1 MQSSRGRRASWS
13 WPTAG
18 SSRATARSR
27 RIDAA
32 REAHAG
38 THDAREKART
48 EKRRRSA
55 MLRAEQAR
63 ALLRNP
69 SCSPLRATRHNE
81 SVFRTHMINLFQA
94 MQAFVKVADA
104 GSFAQAAAH
113 LGVSTS
119 VVTRHVSS
127 LEQHLGIR
135 LFQRT
140 TRKVVLTEAGAE
152 YAAGCRV
159 LLSELEEVES
169 RASTTSKEVAGDLR
183 IVALGSFSLFRLTP
197 LFADYQSRFPHVNL
211 RVTLTEK
218 RVDLLEGGFDVGIVT
233 EHMIRSESLVVRRL
247 LNSHAVPVAAA
258 AYLAQAG
265 HPQAPADLARHRV
278 IAAPLDTSPQNWI
291 FSSSDGDGD
300 GDDESIALDASFT
313 VNSMIM
319 QKQAALGAMGI
330 ALLPLEMVAD
340 ELQAGTLM
348 RILDDYTVVNGDV
361 AVSLVYPSREFVPRK
376 VREFIDLAVGYFK

>member
-1 MQSSRGRRASWS
+1 
-13 WPTAG
+13 
-18 SSRATARSR
+18 
-27 RIDAA
+27 
-32 REAHAG
+32 
-38 THDAREKART
+38 
-48 EKRRRSA
+48 
-55 MLRAEQAR
+55 
-63 ALLRNP
+63 
-69 SCSPLRATRHNE
+69 
-81 SVFRTHMINLFQA
+81 MINLFQA

-152 YAAGCRV
+152 YADGCRV
-159 LLSELEEVES
+159 LLAELEEVES
-169 RASTTSKEVAGDLR
+169 RATTTSKEVAGDLR

-197 LFADYQSRFPHVNL
+197 LFAEYQAKFPHVNL

-247 LNSHAVPVAAA
+247 LNSHAVPVASA

-265 HPQAPADLARHRV
+265 HPEKPADLAGHRL

-291 FSSSDGDGD
+291 FSKGG
-300 GDDESIALDASFT
+300 GNDESIALNASFA

-330 ALLPLEMVAD
+330 ALLPQEMVTD
-340 ELQAGTLM
+340 ELQAGTLVKV
-348 RILDDYTVVNGDV
+348 LGDYAVLNGDV

-376 VREFIDLAVGYFK
+376 VREFIDLAVGYFE

>member
-1 MQSSRGRRASWS
+1 
-13 WPTAG
+13 
-18 SSRATARSR
+18 
-27 RIDAA
+27 
-32 REAHAG
+32 
-38 THDAREKART
+38 
-48 EKRRRSA
+48 
-55 MLRAEQAR
+55 
-63 ALLRNP
+63 
-69 SCSPLRATRHNE
+69 
-81 SVFRTHMINLFQA
+81 MINLFQA

-140 TRKVVLTEAGAE
+140 TRKVVLTEAGAQ
-152 YAAGCRV
+152 YASGCRV
-159 LLSELEEVES
+159 LLAELEEVES
-169 RASTTSKEVAGDLR
+169 RATTTSKEVAGDLR

-197 LFADYQSRFPHVNL
+197 LFADYQARFPHVNL
-211 RVTLTEK
+211 HVTLTEK

-258 AYLAQAG
+258 AYLAKAG
-265 HPQAPADLARHRV
+265 HPAAPADLARHRV
-278 IAAPLDTSPQNWI
+278 IAAPPDASPHNNWI
-291 FSSSDGDGD
+291 FSNGDGSE
-300 GDDESIALDASFT
+300 ESFAFDASFT

-319 QKQAALGAMGI
+319 QKQATLGAMGI

-340 ELQAGTLM
+340 ELRAGTLV
-348 RILDDYTVVNGDV
+348 RVLDDYAVLNGDV

>member
-1 MQSSRGRRASWS
+1 
-13 WPTAG
+13 
-18 SSRATARSR
+18 
-27 RIDAA
+27 
-32 REAHAG
+32 
-38 THDAREKART
+38 
-48 EKRRRSA
+48 
-55 MLRAEQAR
+55 
-63 ALLRNP
+63 
-69 SCSPLRATRHNE
+69 
-81 SVFRTHMINLFQA
+81 MINLFQA
-94 MQAFVKVADA
+94 MQAFVRVADS

-140 TRKVVLTEAGAE
+140 TRKVVLTEAGAD
-152 YAAGCRV
+152 YADGCRV
-159 LLSELEEVES
+159 LLAELEEVEM
-169 RASTTSKEVAGDLR
+169 RATTTSKEVAGDLR

-197 LFADYQSRFPHVNL
+197 LFADYQSRFPQVNL

-247 LNSHAVPVAAA
+247 INSHAVPVASA

-265 HPQAPADLARHRV
+265 QPRVPGDLLQHRV
-278 IAAPLDTSPQNWI
+278 IAAPLDTTPQTWLFRNRTGGE
-291 FSSSDGDGD
+291 D
-300 GDDESIALDASFT
+300 SIALDASFT

-340 ELQAGTLM
+340 ELQAGTLQ
-348 RILDDYTVVNGDV
+348 RVLADHAVLNGDV

>member
-1 MQSSRGRRASWS
+1 
-13 WPTAG
+13 
-18 SSRATARSR
+18 
-27 RIDAA
+27 
-32 REAHAG
+32 
-38 THDAREKART
+38 
-48 EKRRRSA
+48 
-55 MLRAEQAR
+55 
-63 ALLRNP
+63 
-69 SCSPLRATRHNE
+69 
-81 SVFRTHMINLFQA
+81 MINLFQA

-119 VVTRHVSS
+119 VVTRHVAG

-140 TRKVVLTEAGAE
+140 TRKVVLTEAGAG
-152 YAAGCRV
+152 YADGCRV

-169 RASTTSKEVAGDLR
+169 RAATTSKEVAGDLR

-197 LFADYQSRFPHVNL
+197 LFADYQSRFPHVDL

-258 AYLAQAG
+258 AYLARAG
-265 HPQAPADLARHRV
+265 HPRSPADLARHRV

-291 FSSSDGDGD
+291 FSRRDGG
-300 GDDESIALDASFT
+300 DESVALNASFT

-330 ALLPLEMVAD
+330 ALLPREMVAD
-340 ELQAGTLM
+340 ELRTGTLV
-348 RILDDYTVVNGDV
+348 RVLDDCTVVNGDV

-376 VREFIDLAVGYFK
+376 VREFIDLAIGYFK

>member
-1 MQSSRGRRASWS
+1 
-13 WPTAG
+13 
-18 SSRATARSR
+18 
-27 RIDAA
+27 
-32 REAHAG
+32 
-38 THDAREKART
+38 
-48 EKRRRSA
+48 
-55 MLRAEQAR
+55 
-63 ALLRNP
+63 
-69 SCSPLRATRHNE
+69 
-81 SVFRTHMINLFQA
+81 MINLFQA

-152 YAAGCRV
+152 YADGCRM
-159 LLSELEEVES
+159 LFAELEEVES
-169 RASTTSKEVAGDLR
+169 RATTTSKEVAGDLR

-197 LFADYQSRFPHVNL
+197 LFAEYQAKFPHVNL

-247 LNSHAVPVAAA
+247 LNSHAVPVASA

-265 HPQAPADLARHRV
+265 RPNKPADLAKHRV
-278 IAAPLDTSPQNWI
+278 IAAPLDTTPQSWI
-291 FSSSDGDGD
+291 FSHDD
-300 GDDESIALDASFT
+300 GDDEGVALDASFT

-340 ELQAGTLM
+340 ELHAGTLV
-348 RILDDYTVVNGDV
+348 RVLDDYAVLNGDV

>member
-1 MQSSRGRRASWS
+1 
-13 WPTAG
+13 
-18 SSRATARSR
+18 
-27 RIDAA
+27 
-32 REAHAG
+32 
-38 THDAREKART
+38 
-48 EKRRRSA
+48 
-55 MLRAEQAR
+55 
-63 ALLRNP
+63 
-69 SCSPLRATRHNE
+69 
-81 SVFRTHMINLFQA
+81 MINLFQA
-94 MQAFVKVADA
+94 MQAFVKVADV
-104 GSFAQAAAH
+104 GSFAQAAAQ

-119 VVTRHVSS
+119 VMTRHVSS

-152 YAAGCRV
+152 YADGCRM
-159 LLSELEEVES
+159 LLAELDEVES
-169 RASTTSKEVAGDLR
+169 RATTTSKDVTGDLR

-197 LFADYQSRFPHVNL
+197 LFADYQARFPHVSL

-247 LNSHAVPVAAA
+247 LSSHVVPVAAA

-265 HPQAPADLARHRV
+265 DPRTPAELSRHRT
-278 IAAPLDTSPQNWI
+278 IAAPLDATPQSWA
-291 FSSSDGDGD
+291 FSRRD
-300 GDDESIALDASFT
+300 GDDESVALDASFT

-340 ELQAGTLM
+340 ELRAGTLV
-348 RILDDYTVVNGDV
+348 RVLGDYTVLNGDV

>member
-1 MQSSRGRRASWS
+1 
-13 WPTAG
+13 
-18 SSRATARSR
+18 
-27 RIDAA
+27 
-32 REAHAG
+32 
-38 THDAREKART
+38 
-48 EKRRRSA
+48 
-55 MLRAEQAR
+55 
-63 ALLRNP
+63 
-69 SCSPLRATRHNE
+69 
-81 SVFRTHMINLFQA
+81 MINLFQA

-104 GSFAQAAAH
+104 GSFAQAAAQ

-119 VVTRHVSS
+119 VVTRHVAS

-140 TRKVVLTEAGAE
+140 TRKVVLTEAGAG
-152 YAAGCRV
+152 YADGCRV

-169 RASTTSKEVAGDLR
+169 RAATTSKEVAGDLR

-258 AYLAQAG
+258 AYLARAG
-265 HPQAPADLARHRV
+265 QPRSPADLARHRV

-291 FSSSDGDGD
+291 FSRRDGG
-300 GDDESIALDASFT
+300 DESVALNASFT

-340 ELQAGTLM
+340 ELRTGTLV
-348 RILDDYTVVNGDV
+348 RILEDCTVVNGDV

-376 VREFIDLAVGYFK
+376 VREFIDLAIGYFK

>member
-1 MQSSRGRRASWS
+1 
-13 WPTAG
+13 
-18 SSRATARSR
+18 
-27 RIDAA
+27 
-32 REAHAG
+32 
-38 THDAREKART
+38 
-48 EKRRRSA
+48 
-55 MLRAEQAR
+55 
-63 ALLRNP
+63 
-69 SCSPLRATRHNE
+69 
-81 SVFRTHMINLFQA
+81 MINLFQA

-104 GSFAQAAAH
+104 GSFAQAAAQ
-113 LGVSTS
+113 LNVSTS

-140 TRKVVLTEAGAE
+140 TRKVVLTEAGAQ
-152 YAAGCRV
+152 YADGCRV
-159 LLSELEEVES
+159 LLAELEEVES
-169 RASTTSKEVAGDLR
+169 RATTASREVAGDLR

-197 LFADYQSRFPHVNL
+197 LFAEYQARFAQVNL

-247 LNSHAVPVAAA
+247 INSHAVPVAAA

-265 HPQAPADLARHRV
+265 HPQRPADLTRHRL
-278 IAAPLDTSPQNWI
+278 IAAPFDTTGPMWI
-291 FSSSDGDGD
+291 FRRGDGHAEGASADD
-300 GDDESIALDASFT
+300 GESIGIDASFT

-330 ALLPLEMVAD
+330 ALLPLEMVED
-340 ELQAGTLM
+340 ELRAGTLV
-348 RILDDYTVVNGDV
+348 RVLDGYSVLNGDV

-376 VREFIDLAVGYFK
+376 VREFIDLAVGFFG

>member
-1 MQSSRGRRASWS
+1 
-13 WPTAG
+13 
-18 SSRATARSR
+18 
-27 RIDAA
+27 
-32 REAHAG
+32 
-38 THDAREKART
+38 
-48 EKRRRSA
+48 
-55 MLRAEQAR
+55 
-63 ALLRNP
+63 
-69 SCSPLRATRHNE
+69 
-81 SVFRTHMINLFQA
+81 MINLFQA
-94 MQAFVKVADA
+94 MQAFVRVADS
-104 GSFAQAAAH
+104 GSFAQAAAN

-140 TRKVVLTEAGAE
+140 TRKVVLTEAGAQ
-152 YAAGCRV
+152 YADGCRV
-159 LLSELEEVES
+159 LLAELEEVEM
-169 RASTTSKEVAGDLR
+169 RATTTSKEVAGDLR

-197 LFADYQSRFPHVNL
+197 LFADYQTRFPQVNL

-247 LNSHAVPVAAA
+247 INSHAVPVAAA

-265 HPQAPADLARHRV
+265 HPQTPADLARHRV
-278 IAAPLDTSPQNWI
+278 IGAPLDTSPQNWL
-291 FSSSDGDGD
+291 FSANHGKGSE
-300 GDDESIALDASFT
+300 ESIALDASFT

-340 ELQAGTLM
+340 ELQAGSLQ
-348 RILDDYTVVNGDV
+348 RVLGDYAVLNGDV

-376 VREFIDLAVGYFK
+376 VREFIDLAVGYFE

>member
-1 MQSSRGRRASWS
+1 
-13 WPTAG
+13 
-18 SSRATARSR
+18 
-27 RIDAA
+27 
-32 REAHAG
+32 
-38 THDAREKART
+38 
-48 EKRRRSA
+48 
-55 MLRAEQAR
+55 
-63 ALLRNP
+63 
-69 SCSPLRATRHNE
+69 
-81 SVFRTHMINLFQA
+81 MINLFQA

-152 YAAGCRV
+152 YADGCRV
-159 LLSELEEVES
+159 LLAELEEVES
-169 RASTTSKEVAGDLR
+169 RATTTSKEVAGDLR

-197 LFADYQSRFPHVNL
+197 LFAEYQARFAHVNL

-247 LNSHAVPVAAA
+247 LKSHAVPVASA

-265 HPQAPADLARHRV
+265 QPARPADLAGHRV
-278 IAAPLDTSPQNWI
+278 IAAPLDTSPPSWI
-291 FSSSDGDGD
+291 FSKDGGN
-300 GDDESIALDASFT
+300 DESVALDASFT

-340 ELQAGTLM
+340 ELRAGTLV
-348 RILDDYTVVNGDV
+348 RILGDYTMLNGDV

-376 VREFIDLAVGYFK
+376 VREFIDLAVGYFE

>member
-1 MQSSRGRRASWS
+1 
-13 WPTAG
+13 
-18 SSRATARSR
+18 
-27 RIDAA
+27 
-32 REAHAG
+32 
-38 THDAREKART
+38 
-48 EKRRRSA
+48 

-69 SCSPLRATRHNE
+69 SCSPLRSPLRATRHNE

-291 FSSSDGDGD
+291 FSSSDGD
-300 GDDESIALDASFT
+300 DESIALDASFT